1 MNKHRLKN
9 FNCLC
14 EFQDSRLLVLC
25 VPPGVTPKN
34 YTFHPHSLLA
44 YLCVRMYLRTKDYYF
59 PINR

>member
-1 MNKHRLKN
+1 
-9 FNCLC
+9 
-14 EFQDSRLLVLC
+14 VLC